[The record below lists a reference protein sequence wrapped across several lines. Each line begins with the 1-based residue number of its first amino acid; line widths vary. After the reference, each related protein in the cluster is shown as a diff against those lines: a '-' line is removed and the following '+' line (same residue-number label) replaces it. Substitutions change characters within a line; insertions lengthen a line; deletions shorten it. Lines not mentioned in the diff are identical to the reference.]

1 MASRLRMQGVRAPL
15 SRPSER
21 HHAGLQR
28 GGRRPEGGGLISGP
42 CRSDLHGRPWL
53 SSCRMKVVGWGM
65 VLVIGVWLGRAG
77 GEGAPPDA
85 A

>member
-1 MASRLRMQGVRAPL
+1 MASYRHVGDVGAAL
-15 SRPSER
+15 SRPWKQ
-21 HHAGLQR
+21 HDAGRQR
-28 GGRRPEGGGLISGP
+28 GGRWPAGGGLISGP
-42 CRSDLHGRPWL
+42 CCSGLNARPWL

-65 VLVIGVWLGRAG
+65 VEALGVWLGRAG

>member
-1 MASRLRMQGVRAPL
+1 MASHMHVQDVGATL
-15 SRPSER
+15 SRPSKR
-21 HHAGLQR
+21 HDAGLQR
-28 GGRRPEGGGLISGP
+28 GGRRPAGGGLISGP
-42 CRSDLHGRPWL
+42 SRSGHNSRPWL

-65 VLVIGVWLGRAG
+65 VEIVGVWLGRAG